1 MLYMLLCNFEK
12 VQTDKMSRREV
23 TTMKLSEINIRE
35 GNLKLVFHEPN
46 THTLERACIVDID
59 EKRIAEMIRL
69 G

>member
-1 MLYMLLCNFEK
+1 
-12 VQTDKMSRREV
+12 
-23 TTMKLSEINIRE
+23 MKLSEINIRE

>member
-1 MLYMLLCNFEK
+1 
-12 VQTDKMSRREV
+12 
-23 TTMKLSEINIRE
+23 MKLSEINIRE
-35 GNLKLVFHEPN
+35 GKLKLVFQEPN